1 MFVWDESKRL
11 KVIAEHKVDFAL
23 VTDVFEDAFGVYFED
38 VEHST
43 EEEIRFNLIG
53 FSAQYGLV
61 YVTFTYEN
69 SDVRL
74 ITAWKAEKWMVAEY
88 EQYKK

>member
-1 MFVWDESKRL
+1 MFVWDEAKRL
-11 KVIAEHKVDFAL
+11 KVIEDHRVAFAL
-23 VTDVFEDAFGVYFED
+23 LTDAFDNGFGVYFED

-43 EEEIRFNLIG
+43 NEETRLNLIG

-61 YVTFTYEN
+61 YITFTYEN
-69 SDVRL
+69 DDVRL
-74 ITAWKAEKWMVAEY
+74 ITAWKAERWAVKEY